1 MQNTPSVIE
10 AGRPVHFEEAKAVA
24 GEAQAGFAMNKNPD
38 TALANIKYAA
48 APSAFVKRGKA
59 AINRMQ
65 PCDCQRFLT
74 YQLNR
79 F

>member
-1 MQNTPSVIE
+1 MQNTLGFIE
-10 AGRPVHFEEAKAVA
+10 AGRPDRFKEAKAVA
-24 GEAQAGFAMNKNPD
+24 GEEQAGFAMNKNPD
-38 TALANIKYAA
+38 TALTNIKYAA

-74 YQLNR
+74 YQLKR